1 MGINRYKIDIKI
13 VLSAYVGNT
22 IFLFV
27 NYKSRL
33 KNHNQTKIKP
43 KTEPKPKQKPEPKQ
57 SNLHKTKTKR
67 VYFACT
73 LLKLFKMIT
82 KIKLRSSH
90 NHIQCK
96 ITQLCSRK
104 FNI

>member
-13 VLSAYVGNT
+13 VLSTYVGNT

-27 NYKSRL
+27 NYESRL

-43 KTEPKPKQKPEPKQ
+43 KTEPKPKQ
-57 SNLHKTKTKR
+57 SNLYKTKTKR
-67 VYFACT
+67 AYFACT
-73 LLKLFKMIT
+73 LLKWFRMIT

>member
-1 MGINRYKIDIKI
+1 M
-13 VLSAYVGNT
+13 SAYVGNT

-43 KTEPKPKQKPEPKQ
+43 KIEPKPKQ

-73 LLKLFKMIT
+73 LLKWFRMIT

>member
-43 KTEPKPKQKPEPKQ
+43 KIEPKPKQ

-73 LLKLFKMIT
+73 LLKWFKMIT

>member
-13 VLSAYVGNT
+13 VLPTYAGNT

-43 KTEPKPKQKPEPKQ
+43 KTEPKTKQKPEPK
-57 SNLHKTKTKR
+57 
-67 VYFACT
+67 
-73 LLKLFKMIT
+73 
-82 KIKLRSSH
+82 
-90 NHIQCK
+90 
-96 ITQLCSRK
+96 
-104 FNI
+104 

>member
-43 KTEPKPKQKPEPKQ
+43 KTEPKPKQ

-73 LLKLFKMIT
+73 LLKWFRMIT

>member
-1 MGINRYKIDIKI
+1 MGINRYKIYIKI

-43 KTEPKPKQKPEPKQ
+43 KTEPKTKQKPKPKQ

-73 LLKLFKMIT
+73 LLKWFRMIT

>member
-43 KTEPKPKQKPEPKQ
+43 KIEPKPKQ

-73 LLKLFKMIT
+73 LLKWFRMIT

>member
-1 MGINRYKIDIKI
+1 MLAI
-13 VLSAYVGNT
+13 LF
-22 IFLFV
+22 FLFV

-43 KTEPKPKQKPEPKQ
+43 KTEPKPKQ

-73 LLKLFKMIT
+73 LLKWFRMIT

>member
-13 VLSAYVGNT
+13 VLSAYVDNT

-43 KTEPKPKQKPEPKQ
+43 KIEPKPKQ

-73 LLKLFKMIT
+73 LLKWFKMIT

>member
-43 KTEPKPKQKPEPKQ
+43 KIEPKTKQKPEPKQ

-73 LLKLFKMIT
+73 LLKWFKMIT

>member
-1 MGINRYKIDIKI
+1 MGINRYKIDIKNSI
-13 VLSAYVGNT
+13 VSICWQYY
-22 IFLFV
+22 FLFV

-73 LLKLFKMIT
+73 LLKWFRMIT

>member
-43 KTEPKPKQKPEPKQ
+43 KTEPKPEQ

-73 LLKLFKMIT
+73 LLKWFRMIT

>member
-1 MGINRYKIDIKI
+1 M
-13 VLSAYVGNT
+13 SAYVGNT

-43 KTEPKPKQKPEPKQ
+43 KIEPKPKQ

-73 LLKLFKMIT
+73 LLKWFKMIT

>member
-1 MGINRYKIDIKI
+1 MLEAKKSQSNKNKWLCQNQKQNKNRSK
-13 VLSAYVGNT
+13 T
-22 IFLFV
+22 
-27 NYKSRL
+27 
-33 KNHNQTKIKP
+33 KNKN
-43 KTEPKPKQKPEPKQ
+43 Q
-57 SNLHKTKTKR
+57 SNLYKTKTKH

-73 LLKLFKMIT
+73 LLKWFRIIT
-82 KIKLRSSH
+82 KMKLRSSH

>member
-1 MGINRYKIDIKI
+1 MLAI
-13 VLSAYVGNT
+13 LF
-22 IFLFV
+22 FLFV

-43 KTEPKPKQKPEPKQ
+43 KTEPKPKQ
-57 SNLHKTKTKR
+57 SNLYKTKTKR
-67 VYFACT
+67 AYFACT
-73 LLKLFKMIT
+73 LLKWFRMIT